1 MGLMKFWGKGPLSE
15 KKIGKAV
22 KLATNP
28 YAQPDVRVRE
38 LERLLEDGSD
48 EAITGAL
55 KRFSV
60 NANSTIV
67 DEEEKKWLEDQVVD
81 FSEQDAI
88 KPLEAYIRVEKQLTY
103 ALRAYRRLSGGS
115 KAIALFIDALEGHG
129 PDAYRSADAKLQL
142 VRGLGESLGD
152 ERVVPSLA
160 PFLSDHSDDVRWA
173 VMDLLEQGVDA
184 QQVSDEV
191 LSVFVDKISELIFDD
206 ATGPRISRRALE
218 ILFEREWTLS
228 GESTV
233 LPSLLEDEFFVD
245 KKRFIRMRLK
255 RSIS

>member
-1 MGLMKFWGKGPLSE
+1 M
-15 KKIGKAV
+15 
-22 KLATNP
+22 
-28 YAQPDVRVRE
+28 
-38 LERLLEDGSD
+38 
-48 EAITGAL
+48 

>member
-103 ALRAYRRLSGGS
+103 ALRAYRRLSGDS
-115 KAIALFIDALEGHG
+115 KAIGLFIDALEGHG

-152 ERVVPSLA
+152 ERVLPSLA
-160 PFLSDHSDDVRWA
+160 PFLFDHSDDVRWA